1 MKALIEENKI
11 KVLMKEAV
19 AEVFKEKRKMFH
31 DLVVE
36 AIEDMALI
44 NAINRGEKTDSVSR
58 SDILKILKS

>member
-1 MKALIEENKI
+1 MKALIEETKI

-19 AEVFKEKRKMFH
+19 GEVFKEKRKMFH

-58 SDILKILKS
+58 SDIFKILKS